1 MNEREEWGEDLLD
14 PDVYSVA
21 LEKARKIAGSMREAW
36 EYLLPVYERLASV
49 VRRDVRELS
58 ESHKEYGVI
67 AVDSTF
73 SPTLSLR
80 GLRAG
85 FILLAAVTYPKPS
98 RPIFRLKPVRSGLRD
113 EDEDPSDAIVSV
125 RAKKEE
131 LLLIRD
137 ILIHRGDYDVVVRD
151 GDLPPAD
158 AVLELRRRTGITSLS
173 HEVLELAKKKDKG
186 LVGLVK
192 RISTSLIAY
201 RYLGMELLEIMNSRP
216 EGVPQGVAWDLLSD
230 PVLAWLMLDPGE
242 FLSVGKYGE
251 EFDGMRFIVS
261 YFSSMVRGKEKY
273 IKRMNKRLEEYPLF
287 NEVEVSFYRPRA
299 SGAPVVKLTGFNVD
313 MWGFS
318 SFSAGSTRGPSYPDF
333 INLADTAC
341 IEHARSIR
349 PEMVMLDALRV
360 ASESEGL
367 SRLKFRGRRADLVS
381 LQNVQKLHLFY
392 RRE

>member
-1 MNEREEWGEDLLD
+1 MDEREEWGEDLLD

-36 EYLLPVYERLASV
+36 EYLLPVYERLAPV
-49 VRRDVRELS
+49 IRGDIRELS
-58 ESHKEYGVI
+58 ESHEEYEVI

-85 FILLAAVTYPKPS
+85 FILLAAVTYPRPS

-137 ILIHRGDYDVVVRD
+137 ILIHRDDYDVVVRD

-201 RYLGMELLEIMNSRP
+201 RYLGKELLEIVNSRP
-216 EGVPQGVAWDLLSD
+216 EGVPQGVVWDLLSD

-242 FLSVGKYGE
+242 SLSVGKYGE
-251 EFDGMRFIVS
+251 EFDDMRFIVS

-273 IKRMNKRLEEYPLF
+273 IKRMNKRLNDFPLF
-287 NEVEVSFYRPRA
+287 NEVEVMFYRPRA

-313 MWGFS
+313 MWEFS

>member
-1 MNEREEWGEDLLD
+1 MDEGEEWGEDLLD

-21 LEKARKIAGSMREAW
+21 LERARKIAGSMREAW

-49 VRRDVRELS
+49 IRGDILKLG
-58 ESHKEYGVI
+58 ESHEEYEVI

-85 FILLAAVTYPKPS
+85 FILLAAVTYPRPS

-113 EDEDPSDAIVSV
+113 EDEDPSDAVVSV

-137 ILIHRGDYDVVVRD
+137 ILLHREDYDVVVRD

-173 HEVLELAKKKDKG
+173 HEVMQLAEKRGKG

-201 RYLGMELLEIMNSRP
+201 KYLGKELLEIVSSRP
-216 EGVPQGVAWDLLSD
+216 EGVPQGVVWDLLSD
-230 PVLAWLMLDPGE
+230 PVVAWLMLDPGE
-242 FLSVGKYGE
+242 FLSIGKYGD

-261 YFSSMVRGKEKY
+261 YFSSMVKGKEKY
-273 IKRMNKRLEEYPLF
+273 VERMNRRLENFPLF
-287 NEVEVSFYRPRA
+287 NEVEVSFYRPKA
-299 SGAPVVKLTGFNVD
+299 HGAPVVKLTGFNVD
-313 MWGFS
+313 MWEFS
-318 SFSAGSTRGPSYPDF
+318 SFSADSTRGPSYPDF

-367 SRLKFRGRRADLVS
+367 NKLKFRGRRADLVS

-392 RRE
+392 RKE